1 MPLIHRLLSST
12 IFSSILVVAL
22 QGSGNSLDGDVK
34 ASSGTSSADGGGDD
48 NLQST
53 RRRLIR
59 SRRRGGR
66 PSPREDDGDVGEGD
80 GVDKK
85 DPEIDSGEGGW
96 MSSEMSFQ

>member
-1 MPLIHRLLSST
+1 MQVYIPMPLIHRFLSST
-12 IFSSILVVAL
+12 IFSSTLVVAL
-22 QGSGNSLDGDVK
+22 HGTSGNSLDGDVK

-59 SRRRGGR
+59 SRRRRGGR
-66 PSPREDDGDVGEGD
+66 PSREDGEGD

-85 DPEIDSGEGGW
+85 DPEIDSGEGGGRPK
-96 MSSEMSFQ
+96 

>member
-1 MPLIHRLLSST
+1 MPLIHRFLSST
-12 IFSSILVVAL
+12 IFSSTLVVAL

-34 ASSGTSSADGGGDD
+34 ASSGTSSADGGGGDD

-59 SRRRGGR
+59 SRRRRGGGR
-66 PSPREDDGDVGEGD
+66 PSREDDDDDDGEGD

-85 DPEIDSGEGGW
+85 DPEIDSGEGGCRPK
-96 MSSEMSFQ
+96 

>member
-1 MPLIHRLLSST
+1 MPLIHRFLSST
-12 IFSSILVVAL
+12 IFSSTLVVAL
-22 QGSGNSLDGDVK
+22 HGTSGNSLDGDVK

-59 SRRRGGR
+59 SRRRRGGR
-66 PSPREDDGDVGEGD
+66 PSREDDDDDGEGD

-85 DPEIDSGEGGW
+85 DPEIDSGEGGCRPK
-96 MSSEMSFQ
+96 